1 MIVLQPAHNEFNSF
15 NSPRSFDSSSIGNF
29 SHIPSQNIPTTM
41 YQATSQYQ
49 TQPFVYGNPSITY
62 TSNNAHSRTSPA
74 SSLPRQ
80 MPTDASFGLEANNS
94 YSQLTYNNRYDQST
108 GTDGSK
114 ASSLQQNPSSSM
126 IPSTTATNLSADSN
140 VLPPLS
146 EVFPSSSSAQSPTQS
161 QVQNVQVQN
170 QQVAA
175 AAAAAQNGFYY
186 SDVANAAAAASY
198 AAESNYGNAPN
209 SLMSQ
214 AQQQS
219 LGQQAAQSQIATNI
233 PTLPRIGNDLQTQM
247 LNARRESNAALLAIN
262 TGILSGS
269 DQSPISANS
278 SVTSPIVY
286 QQAAHQALLNSHFM
300 AAHQS
305 MNGGM
310 IPSSQRAING
320 HRKGFR
326 SDDGD
331 LTSAT
336 GDRPQKVYSFV
347 ALPGINTKKRPRRRY
362 DEIERH
368 YACNFPG
375 CTKSYGTLNH
385 LNAHVQMQKH
395 GQKRHPSEFKE
406 LRKQWR
412 RQKREEEERK
422 AAEAAATKNGVGLN
436 ISSLSSI

>member
-1 MIVLQPAHNEFNSF
+1 
-15 NSPRSFDSSSIGNF
+15 
-29 SHIPSQNIPTTM
+29 M
-41 YQATSQYQ
+41 YQAATSQYQ
-49 TQPFVYGNPSITY
+49 TQPFV
-62 TSNNAHSRTSPA
+62 
-74 SSLPRQ
+74 
-80 MPTDASFGLEANNS
+80 
-94 YSQLTYNNRYDQST
+94 YDQST

-114 ASSLQQNPSSSM
+114 ASSLQQNPASSM
-126 IPSTTATNLSADSN
+126 IPSTTAANLSADSSN

-146 EVFPSSSSAQSPTQS
+146 EVFSSSSSAQSPNQS
-161 QVQNVQVQN
+161 QVQNVQQVQN
-170 QQVAA
+170 QQAA
-175 AAAAAQNGFYY
+175 AAAAVAQNSFYY

-198 AAESNYGNAPN
+198 AAEPNYGNAPN
-209 SLMSQ
+209 SLISQ

-219 LGQQAAQSQIATNI
+219 LGQQAAQPQIATNI
-233 PTLPRIGNDLQTQM
+233 PTLPRIGNAADLQAQM
-247 LNARRESNAALLAIN
+247 LARRDSNALLAIN
-262 TGILSGS
+262 TAGMLGAS
-269 DQSPISANS
+269 DQSPISAGS
-278 SVTSPIVY
+278 SATSPIVY
-286 QQAAHQALLNSHFM
+286 QQAAAHQAILNSHFM
-300 AAHQS
+300 AATQS
-305 MNGGM
+305 MNGGL
-310 IPSSQRAING
+310 IQSSRLS

-326 SDDGD
+326 TDDGD

-368 YACNFPG
+368 YACNYPG

-422 AAEAAATKNGVGLN
+422 AAEAASTKNTVGLN
-436 ISSLSSI
+436 ISQLSSI

>member
-15 NSPRSFDSSSIGNF
+15 NNPRSFDSTSIGNF

-41 YQATSQYQ
+41 YQAAASSQYQ

-62 TSNNAHSRTSPA
+62 TSNNNNFRTSPA

-80 MPTDASFGLEANNS
+80 MPTDASFGLEANS
-94 YSQLTYNNRYDQST
+94 YSQLTYNNNRYDQST

-114 ASSLQQNPSSSM
+114 ASSLQQNPASSM
-126 IPSTTATNLSADSN
+126 IPSTTTANLSPDSN

-146 EVFPSSSSAQSPTQS
+146 EVFSSSSSAQSPTQS
-161 QVQNVQVQN
+161 QVQNAQQVQN

-175 AAAAAQNGFYY
+175 AAAAAQNNFYY
-186 SDVANAAAAASY
+186 STDVANAAAAASY
-198 AAESNYGNAPN
+198 AAESNYGNNPN

-214 AQQQS
+214 AQQS
-219 LGQQAAQSQIATNI
+219 LGQQAAQPQIATNI
-233 PTLPRIGNDLQTQM
+233 PTLPRIGNAADLQAQM
-247 LNARRESNAALLAIN
+247 LARRESNALLAIN
-262 TGILSGS
+262 TGMLGTS
-269 DQSPISANS
+269 DQSPISAGS
-278 SVTSPIVY
+278 SATSPIVY

-300 AAHQS
+300 AATQS
-305 MNGGM
+305 MNGGL
-310 IPSSQRAING
+310 IPSSQRLNG

-368 YACNFPG
+368 YACNYPG

-395 GQKRHPSEFKE
+395 GQKRHPSGK
-406 LRKQWR
+406 
-412 RQKREEEERK
+412 
-422 AAEAAATKNGVGLN
+422 
-436 ISSLSSI
+436 S

>member
-1 MIVLQPAHNEFNSF
+1 MINLLPDTKSQVLIIQAA
-15 NSPRSFDSSSIGNF
+15 
-29 SHIPSQNIPTTM
+29 
-41 YQATSQYQ
+41 ATSQYQ
-49 TQPFVYGNPSITY
+49 TQPFV
-62 TSNNAHSRTSPA
+62 
-74 SSLPRQ
+74 
-80 MPTDASFGLEANNS
+80 
-94 YSQLTYNNRYDQST
+94 YDQST

-114 ASSLQQNPSSSM
+114 ASTLQQNPASSM
-126 IPSTTATNLSADSN
+126 IPSTTAANLSPDSSN

-146 EVFPSSSSAQSPTQS
+146 EVFSSPSSAQSPNQS
-161 QVQNVQVQN
+161 QVQNVQQVQN
-170 QQVAA
+170 QQVAAA

-186 SDVANAAAAASY
+186 SDAAAAASY
-198 AAESNYGNAPN
+198 AAESNYGNAPS

-233 PTLPRIGNDLQTQM
+233 PTLPRIGSADLQAQM
-247 LNARRESNAALLAIN
+247 LARRDSNALLAIN
-262 TGILSGS
+262 TGMLGAS
-269 DQSPISANS
+269 DQSPISAGS
-278 SVTSPIVY
+278 SATSPIVY

-300 AAHQS
+300 AATQS
-305 MNGGM
+305 MNGGI
-310 IPSSQRAING
+310 IPSSQRTING

-326 SDDGD
+326 TDDGD
-331 LTSAT
+331 LTAAT

-368 YACNFPG
+368 YACNYPG

-422 AAEAAATKNGVGLN
+422 AAEAAANKNTVGLN
-436 ISSLSSI
+436 ISSLSSSI